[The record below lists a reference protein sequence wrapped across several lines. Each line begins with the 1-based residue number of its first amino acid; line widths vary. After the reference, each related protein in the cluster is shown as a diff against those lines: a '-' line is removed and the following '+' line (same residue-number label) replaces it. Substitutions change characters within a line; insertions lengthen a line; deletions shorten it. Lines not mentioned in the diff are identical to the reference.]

1 MLYFDVLSAEPDDA
15 YVAAGLAEDL
25 IVDLARLEGVTV
37 ASRAE
42 VLPFRDRAVPPRTL
56 ARELGVDYVVHGSVR
71 RAGQRARISAQLVRA
86 SDGHTMW
93 AERYDRTLEDLFEVQ
108 AEVSRSIV
116 DALQVALRPGE
127 REMLDRVP
135 TKNREAYAHYV
146 SARTLL
152 NEETRDANFR
162 AAETLLAALELD
174 PDFALAHAALGEA
187 YAVRGLRWWGG
198 LESADLALECAE
210 RALALAP
217 GQLEAEFVRA
227 MVFRLKGDHPA
238 LLEAVGRV
246 LALDP
251 NHVEALEF
259 LGWSYLA
266 MGRPADAE
274 RVLLHLTKVAPDR
287 YRVYGWLGQTYDMLG
302 RASDADHIHELE
314 REKIEERLARH
325 PADVY
330 ARTIFATNL
339 IHFGDVKAGIAQAE
353 RAVQAAPDDGRIR
366 YNVAC
371 AYARAGELDRA
382 LAELKEGVR
391 RVPTYIS
398 DWPVRDPDMANLWNH
413 PEFIRMFGTAADGGD
428 HAPGAMSKPK
438 APAAGARAAAQSSG
452 AGTRAF
458 QGDHDV

>member
-1 MLYFDVLSAEPDDA
+1 
-15 YVAAGLAEDL
+15 
-25 IVDLARLEGVTV
+25 V

-56 ARELGVDYVVHGSVR
+56 ARELAVDYVVHGSVR

-93 AERYDRTLEDLFEVQ
+93 AERFDRTLDDLFQVQ

-146 SARTLL
+146 HARTLL
-152 NEETRDANFR
+152 NEESRDANFR
-162 AAETLLAALELD
+162 AVEFLQAALALD
-174 PDFALAHAALGEA
+174 PEFALAHAALGEA

-246 LALDP
+246 LSLDP
-251 NHVEALEF
+251 THLEALEF

-266 MGRPADAE
+266 MNRPADAE
-274 RVLLHLTKVAPDR
+274 PVLIKLTQVVPER
-287 YRVYGWLGQTYDMLG
+287 YRPYGWLGQTYDMLG
-302 RASDADHIHELE
+302 RPADARRAFQLE
-314 REKIEERLARH
+314 REKIEEHLARH

-330 ARTIFATNL
+330 ARTLFAANL
-339 IHFGDVKAGIAQAE
+339 IHFGDVSAGLAQAE
-353 RAVQAAPDDGRIR
+353 RSVLAAPDDGRIR

-371 AYARAGELDRA
+371 AFARAGELERA
-382 LAELKEGVR
+382 IHELEEGVR
-391 RVPTYIS
+391 RVPSYIS
-398 DWPVRDPDMANLWNH
+398 DWPVRDPDMASLWSH
-413 PEFIRMFGTAADGGD
+413 PKFIRMFGTAANPGA
-428 HAPGAMSKPK
+428 HAPGATAKSERPASESGAV
-438 APAAGARAAAQSSG
+438 APAGGATPRV
-452 AGTRAF
+452 F
-458 QGDHDV
+458 QADHDV